1 LISGPSSS
9 GKTTFAKRL
18 AIQLMV
24 LGMKPVAISLDN
36 YFVDREQTPLDDK
49 GNYDFESLY
58 ALDLDLFNRH
68 LKALLSGE
76 EVEIPVFNFALGV
89 KEYRGDKLVLT
100 EQTVL
105 ILEGIHALNPKLLP
119 EIPVEVQYKV
129 YVSAL
134 TSMSLDDHNW
144 IPTTDNRLLRRI
156 IRDFR
161 YRGYSAKE
169 TISRWESVR
178 EGEEK
183 WIFPYQENADAMFN
197 SAMIFEFSVLR
208 SFAEPI
214 LRQVP
219 QNCQEYTE
227 ADSVDFLP
235 FRTGV
240 AQITNPA
247 SDRWGTWISAEVPIK
262 SASGNNVVAVL
273 GMDYAARLWN
283 RRLLMAVLESSFL
296 VITTIILIILVL
308 FGKTQN
314 QSLKLEIRNRE
325 MAEDKLIQTD
335 LRLSNLL
342 KNLPGIAYRCALDKD
357 YSMLFIGESC
367 TTITGYT
374 PEEFIEKKSISFNQ
388 MILPEYRDSIWE
400 KWQEIIAGKKLFE
413 SEYPIK
419 TASGEIKWL
428 WERGH
433 GVFDEN
439 GELQFLEG
447 YIEDITDSKKNK
459 SELIKAKDKAEES
472 DRLKSAFLANI
483 SHEIRTPMNGI
494 LGFAELLK
502 EPDLSPENQIEF
514 LQIIETSGQR
524 MLNIINDLI
533 DISRIESGETVLRIR
548 KTNVLNMLQEL
559 NRFFT
564 PEAIQKGVQIDY
576 SCNLDPEDYSIETD
590 NQKLN
595 QILTN
600 SPKKAPSFLVV
611 KSKIQT

>member
-1 LISGPSSS
+1 MKYWFPKKYS
-9 GKTTFAKRL
+9 GKITLRDHLFIFAIALIGIFYINFIWNDHQKDQSEKVL
-18 AIQLMV
+18 QVTLSVNASLSTENIQKLTAN
-24 LGMKPVAISLDN
+24 PTDTSL
-36 YFVDREQTPLDDK
+36 
-49 GNYDFESLY
+49 
-58 ALDLDLFNRH
+58 
-68 LKALLSGE
+68 
-76 EVEIPVFNFALGV
+76 
-89 KEYRGDKLVLT
+89 KEYKQIKEKLRNV
-100 EQTVL
+100 V
-105 ILEGIHALNPKLLP
+105 AVNPESRFAYL
-119 EIPVEVQYKV
+119 Y
-129 YVSAL
+129 
-134 TSMSLDDHNW
+134 
-144 IPTTDNRLLRRI
+144 LLR
-156 IRDFR
+156 DGKLFFMVD
-161 YRGYSAKE
+161 SE
-169 TISRWESVR
+169 P
-178 EGEEK
+178 EGS
-183 WIFPYQENADAMFN
+183 PDL
-197 SAMIFEFSVLR
+197 S
-208 SFAEPI
+208 P
-214 LRQVP
+214 P
-219 QNCQEYTE
+219 GQEYTE

-235 FRTGV
+235 FQTGV
-240 AQITNPA
+240 AQITRPT

-262 SASGNNVVAVL
+262 SESGNIVVAVL

-283 RRLLMAVLESSFL
+283 RRLLIAVLESSFL

-308 FGKTQN
+308 FGKIQN

-374 PEEFIEKKSISFNQ
+374 PEEFIEKKSISFNLL
-388 MILPEYRDSIWE
+388 ILPEYRDSIWE

-533 DISRIESGETVLRIR
+533 DISRIESGETILKIR
-548 KTNVLNMLQEL
+548 KTNVLNMLQEI

-564 PEAIQKGVQIDY
+564 PEVIQKGVQIDY

-600 SPKKAPSFLVV
+600 LIKNAIKFTEKGSIVFGCHKQNSNLKFFVTDTGPGIPADQKNIIFERFRQGNMQLTRKYEGAGLGLAISKAYIQLLGGSIHLDSEPGIGSTFWFELPMKYSEINRD
-611 KSKIQT
+611 KS

>member
-1 LISGPSSS
+1 MKYWFPKKYS
-9 GKTTFAKRL
+9 GKITLRDHLFIFAIASIGIFYINFIWNDHQKEQSEKVLQVTLSVKASLTTEN
-18 AIQLMV
+18 IQKLTAN
-24 LGMKPVAISLDN
+24 PADTSL
-36 YFVDREQTPLDDK
+36 
-49 GNYDFESLY
+49 
-58 ALDLDLFNRH
+58 
-68 LKALLSGE
+68 
-76 EVEIPVFNFALGV
+76 
-89 KEYRGDKLVLT
+89 KEYKQIKEKLRNV
-100 EQTVL
+100 V
-105 ILEGIHALNPKLLP
+105 AVNPESKFAYL
-119 EIPVEVQYKV
+119 Y
-129 YVSAL
+129 
-134 TSMSLDDHNW
+134 
-144 IPTTDNRLLRRI
+144 LLR
-156 IRDFR
+156 DGKLFFMVD
-161 YRGYSAKE
+161 SE
-169 TISRWESVR
+169 P
-178 EGEEK
+178 EGS
-183 WIFPYQENADAMFN
+183 PDL
-197 SAMIFEFSVLR
+197 S
-208 SFAEPI
+208 P
-214 LRQVP
+214 P
-219 QNCQEYTE
+219 GQEYTE

-240 AQITNPA
+240 AQITKPV

-262 SASGNNVVAVL
+262 SESGNKVIAVL

-283 RRLLMAVLESSFL
+283 RRLLIAVLESSFL

-308 FGKTQN
+308 FGKIQN

-325 MAEDKLIQTD
+325 MAEVKLIQTD
-335 LRLSNLL
+335 LQLSNLL

-388 MILPEYRDSIWE
+388 LILPEYRDSIWE

-533 DISRIESGETVLRIR
+533 DISRIESGETVLRLR
-548 KTNVLNMLQEL
+548 KTKVLNMLQEL

-564 PEAIQKGVQIDY
+564 PEANQKGVQIDY

-600 SPKKAPSFLVV
+600 LIKNALKFTEKGSIVFGCQKQNSNLKFFVTDTGPGIPADQKNIIFERFRQGNMQLTRRYEGAGLGLAISKAYIELLGGSIHLDSEPGIGSTFWFELPTNYSEINTKKS
-611 KSKIQT
+611 

>member
-1 LISGPSSS
+1 MKYWFPKKYS
-9 GKTTFAKRL
+9 GKITLRDHFFIFAIASIGIIYINFIWNDHQKEQSEKVLQVTLSVKASLTTEN
-18 AIQLMV
+18 IQKLTAN
-24 LGMKPVAISLDN
+24 PADTSL
-36 YFVDREQTPLDDK
+36 
-49 GNYDFESLY
+49 
-58 ALDLDLFNRH
+58 
-68 LKALLSGE
+68 
-76 EVEIPVFNFALGV
+76 
-89 KEYRGDKLVLT
+89 KEYKQIKEKLRNV
-100 EQTVL
+100 V
-105 ILEGIHALNPKLLP
+105 AVNPESKFAYL
-119 EIPVEVQYKV
+119 Y
-129 YVSAL
+129 
-134 TSMSLDDHNW
+134 
-144 IPTTDNRLLRRI
+144 LLR
-156 IRDFR
+156 DGKLFFMVD
-161 YRGYSAKE
+161 SE
-169 TISRWESVR
+169 P
-178 EGEEK
+178 EGS
-183 WIFPYQENADAMFN
+183 PDL
-197 SAMIFEFSVLR
+197 S
-208 SFAEPI
+208 P
-214 LRQVP
+214 P
-219 QNCQEYTE
+219 GQEYTE

-240 AQITNPA
+240 AQITKPV

-262 SASGNNVVAVL
+262 SESGNKVVAVL

-283 RRLLMAVLESSFL
+283 RRLLIAVLESSFL

-308 FGKTQN
+308 FGKIQN

-325 MAEDKLIQTD
+325 MAEVKLIQTD
-335 LRLSNLL
+335 LQLSNLL

-357 YSMLFIGESC
+357 YTMLFIGESC

-388 MILPEYRDSIWE
+388 LILPEYRDSIWE

-459 SELIKAKDKAEES
+459 SELIKAKEKAEES

-502 EPDLSPENQIEF
+502 EPDLSPQNQLEF
-514 LQIIETSGQR
+514 LQIIEISGQR

-533 DISRIESGETVLRIR
+533 DISRIESGETILKIR
-548 KTNVLNMLQEL
+548 KSNVLNMLQEL
-559 NRFFT
+559 NRFFA
-564 PEAIQKGVQIDY
+564 PEANQKGVQIDY
-576 SCNLDPEDYSIETD
+576 SCNLDPEDCSIETD

-595 QILTN
+595 QIMTNLIKNALKFTEKGSIVFGCQKQNSNLKFFVTDTGPGIPADQKNIIFERFRQGNMQLTRRYEGAGLGLAI
-600 SPKKAPSFLVV
+600 SKAYIELLGGSIHLDSEPGIGSTFWFELPL
-611 KSKIQT
+611 KYSEINRDIS